1 MILFNHKGYVGYA
14 EFDEEA
20 GIFSGHVINISRD
33 VVTFWGET
41 VEESQKEFI
50 ISVDGYLEF
59 CQQQN
64 RLPEL
69 PNDDQEREFILN

>member
-1 MILFNHKGYVGYA
+1 MVLFNHKGYVGYA

-20 GIFSGHVINISRD
+20 GIFSGQVININRD

-41 VEESQKEFI
+41 IEESQKEFI

-64 RLPEL
+64 RSPEP
-69 PNDDQEREFILN
+69 PNNNQNQEFQLN

>member
-20 GIFSGHVINISRD
+20 GIFSGHVINISQD

-41 VEESQKEFI
+41 VEESKTEFM

-64 RLPEL
+64 RLPEP
-69 PNDDQEREFILN
+69 PNNNQNQEFQLN